1 MEEKKQALDLIQSR
15 VKYYLLDWKDLNMDE
30 YVMLFGEKRLRDLTM
45 TQLYH
50 LFSYVTTKDG
60 VSLSRKFE

>member
-1 MEEKKQALDLIQSR
+1 MEEEKSALDLIPSR
-15 VKYYLLDWKDLNMDE
+15 VKYYLLDWKDKNMDE
-30 YVMLFGEKRLRDLTM
+30 YVRLFPEKKLRDLNI

-60 VSLSRKFE
+60 VSLSRKF